1 MTRHESLG
9 EDSEDSE
16 GSEGSEDSEDS
27 EDSEEQYM
35 DIDNNTVCHM
45 TDKVSL
51 LHNGIWCRVRL
62 FNLASYFL
70 FI

>member
-1 MTRHESLG
+1 MTTQSDEK
-9 EDSEDSE
+9 EVEC
-16 GSEGSEDSEDS
+16 
-27 EDSEEQYM
+27 M
-35 DIDNNTVCHM
+35 DIDNDTVCHM

>member
-1 MTRHESLG
+1 MAPHESLG
-9 EDSEDSE
+9 EDSEDP
-16 GSEGSEDSEDS
+16 EDPEDS
-27 EDSEEQYM
+27 EDSEEEEVEDM